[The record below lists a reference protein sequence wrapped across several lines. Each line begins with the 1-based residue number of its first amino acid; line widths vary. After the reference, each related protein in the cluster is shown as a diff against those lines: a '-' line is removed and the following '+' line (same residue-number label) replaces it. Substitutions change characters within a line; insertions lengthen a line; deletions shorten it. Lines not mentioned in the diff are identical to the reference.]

1 MNDSY
6 FDGTFLQW
14 LGWSLAVIAITVIT
28 LGLGYPWACCLFM
41 GWETSH
47 TVVNGQRLKF
57 TGTGAGLFKQYIKWF
72 LLTLV
77 TLGIYGFW
85 MWIKV
90 KRWTVEHTVFE
101 SSNIVYQQ
109 APVVQQPVG
118 VSPQGS
124 VSKEYASNDTVSVL
138 SGPAPLVLGIVVS
151 VVGIIYIAKSWAGLG
166 IALFGLLI
174 LIVGYLNQK

>member
-14 LGWSLAVIAITVIT
+14 LGWSLAVVAITLIT
-28 LGLGYPWACCLFM
+28 GGLGYPWACCLFM
-41 GWETSH
+41 EWETSH

-57 TGTGAGLFKQYIKWF
+57 TGTGSGLFKQYIKWF

-101 SSNIVYQQ
+101 GSTIVYQQ
-109 APVVQQPVG
+109 APVVQQQVNA
-118 VSPQGS
+118 
-124 VSKEYASNDTVSVL
+124 ASAAPKYTTNDAVSVL
-138 SGPAPLVLGIVVS
+138 SGPAPLILGIVIAI
-151 VVGIIYIAKSWAGLG
+151 VGIVYIAKSWAGLG
-166 IALFGLLI
+166 IALLGILI

>member
-1 MNDSY
+1 MNDSS

-14 LGWSLAVIAITVIT
+14 LGWSLAVVAITLIT
-28 LGLGYPWACCLFM
+28 GGLGYPWACCLFM
-41 GWETSH
+41 EWETSH

-57 TGTGAGLFKQYIKWF
+57 TGTGSGLFKQYIKWF

-101 SSNIVYQQ
+101 GSTIVYQQ
-109 APVVQQPVG
+109 APVVQQQVNAA
-118 VSPQGS
+118 SQGCA
-124 VSKEYASNDTVSVL
+124 SKKYASNDDVSVL
-138 SGPAPLVLGIVVS
+138 SGPAPLILGIVIS
-151 VVGIIYIAKSWAGLG
+151 IVGIVYIAKSWAGIG
-166 IALFGLLI
+166 IALFGILI

>member
-14 LGWSLAVIAITVIT
+14 LGWSLAVVAITLIT
-28 LGLGYPWACCLFM
+28 GGLGYPWACCLFM
-41 GWETSH
+41 EWETSH
-47 TVVNGQRLKF
+47 TIVNGKRLKF
-57 TGTGAGLFKQYIKWF
+57 TGTGLELFKKYIVWF
-72 LLTLV
+72 LLTFV

-101 SSNIVYQQ
+101 YPSMDYQQ
-109 APVVQQPVG
+109 APVVQQQVN
-118 VSPQGS
+118 VAPQECA
-124 VSKEYASNDTVSVL
+124 SKKYVSNDDASVL
-138 SGPAPLVLGIVVS
+138 SGPAPLILGIVIS
-151 VVGIIYIAKSWAGLG
+151 MVGIVYIAKSWAGLG
-166 IALFGLLI
+166 IALLGILI